1 MRATRRAWPL
11 LVLLAEVL
19 AFFRHVL
26 VYGHYAI
33 PWDFR
38 YYHLSQAWFIA
49 RSFARGELPLWDPY
63 TYCGMPFY
71 ANLTAQL
78 FYPPALAAILLS
90 NFGGGGHL
98 LYWLEL
104 QMAAHVF
111 LAGVFT
117 YWLLR
122 RLGLGRAAAVA
133 GATVYQLGAYTASQ
147 AEHLGAVDAAAW
159 LPLTWLC
166 VIVLSERF
174 RWRWLAGL
182 ACALAMSLLA
192 GFPATTAV
200 VFISCFLLAAI
211 LTILRRA
218 SQLVLVHTAIAAV
231 WAVLLAAIQVF
242 PTLQLS
248 RLSVA
253 QYRSQ
258 FLKTGGGM
266 PLQALISLVLPNHY
280 GMLTFDGGV
289 WKHPWEVTLLYTYC
303 GIPALVFA
311 VLAVLSRRNRY
322 AAGIALLT
330 LSATLWMLGD
340 STPVGKTIFVLLP
353 DAVKGSLY
361 AQFALCAFSL
371 GMAVMAGLGADQ
383 VLSGR
388 RPWVQAAVVAIVAA
402 DLIAVSSGR
411 PFNTVDER
419 RDPGIGYDHYA
430 TVPRIP
436 AEIRRLA
443 NQNVPPWRMDSME
456 GYMDMA
462 THGPLFEYPSANG
475 NDPFALVR
483 LMQVR
488 LSFCQGV
495 IWGRYYE
502 IADPDSPVLKL
513 MNVRYVMAAHVLG
526 KPGAMQQVLELPGTH
541 IYENPGVLPRFFLVN
556 RVRSAANRDEALA
569 MLRSRDFDVGS
580 EAVVEGPLQ
589 GPLPYGRGSVTLRGA
604 GTLRA
609 GDVRVR
615 AGDVRVL
622 EYGARQFMLETDA
635 AAPAF
640 LVTSETA
647 YPGWHAWVDGQE
659 RAPLM
664 TDVAFR
670 GLPVPAGKHLVKMR
684 FDPEILWRSAWLTL
698 AASVALV
705 LAVWFGDNRSTGS
718 WTSKSN

>member
-1 MRATRRAWPL
+1 MLCSEFAMRATRKAWPL

-19 AFFRHVL
+19 AFFRHIL
-26 VYGHYAI
+26 FYGHYAI

-38 YYHLSQAWFIA
+38 SYHLSQAWFIA
-49 RSFARGELPLWDPY
+49 QSFARGELPLWDPY

-78 FYPPALAAILLS
+78 FYPPTLAAILLS
-90 NFGGGGHL
+90 NWTGGEDL

-122 RLGLGRAAAVA
+122 RLGLGRAPAVV
-133 GATVYQLGAYTASQ
+133 GATIYQLGAYTASQ
-147 AEHLGAVDAAAW
+147 AEHLGAIDAAAW
-159 LPLTWLC
+159 LPLAWLC
-166 VIVLSERF
+166 VISLGERF
-174 RWRWLAGL
+174 QWRWLAGL

-211 LTILRRA
+211 LTLLRRA
-218 SQLVLVHTAIAAV
+218 SPLVLVRTAIAAV

-258 FLKTGGGM
+258 YLKTGGGM
-266 PLQALISLVLPNHY
+266 PLQSLVSLVLPNHY
-280 GMLTFDGGV
+280 GIFQLDVGT
-289 WKHPWEVTLLYTYC
+289 WKHPWEVTFLYTYC
-303 GIPALVFA
+303 GIPALLFA
-311 VLAVLSRRNRY
+311 ALAVVYRRNRY
-322 AAGIALLT
+322 TAGIALLT
-330 LSATLWMLGD
+330 LGAAVWMLGD
-340 STPVGKTIFVLLP
+340 STPVGKTVFVLLP
-353 DAVKGSLY
+353 DAVKNSLY
-361 AQFALCAFSL
+361 AEFALCAFSL
-371 GMAVMAGLGADQ
+371 GMAVLAGLGAQ
-383 VLSGR
+383 QILNGR
-388 RPWVQAAVVAIVAA
+388 RRWVQAAVVMIVAA

-419 RDPGIGYDHYA
+419 LDPGIGYDHYA
-430 TVPRIP
+430 SVPQIP
-436 AEIRRLA
+436 AEIRRLT
-443 NQNVPPWRMDSME
+443 NQNVPPWRMDVME

-488 LSFCQGV
+488 LSFCRGV
-495 IWGRYYE
+495 LWGRYYE

-513 MNVRYVMAAHVLG
+513 MNVRYVIASHVLA
-526 KPGAMQQVLELPGTH
+526 KPGALNQVLELPGTH
-541 IYENPGVLPRFFLVN
+541 IYENPGVLPRFFLVS
-556 RVRSAANRDEALA
+556 RVRRAANMGGALA
-569 MLRSRDFDVGS
+569 MLRARDFDART
-580 EAVVEGPLQ
+580 EAVVEGPLPD
-589 GPLPYGRGSVTLRGA
+589 GAPSGLGSVTAPA
-604 GTLRA
+604 GN
-609 GDVRVR
+609 
-615 AGDVRVL
+615 VRVL
-622 EYGARQFMLETDA
+622 EYGARQLALETDA
-635 AAPAF
+635 GDRAF

-647 YPGWHAWVDGQE
+647 YAGWHAWLDGQE
-659 RAPLM
+659 RAPVM
-664 TDVAFR
+664 TNVAFR
-670 GLPVPAGKHLVKMR
+670 GLPVPAGKHVVKMR
-684 FDPEILWRSAWLTL
+684 FDPEILWRSAWVTL
-698 AASVALV
+698 AACVALV
-705 LAVWFGDNRSTGS
+705 LAVWFGDNRQAQGS

>member
-1 MRATRRAWPL
+1 MRATWRAWPL
-11 LVLLAEVL
+11 LALLAEVL

-26 VYGHYAI
+26 FYGHYAI

-90 NFGGGGHL
+90 NFTGGAHL

-111 LAGVFT
+111 LAGAFT

-159 LPLTWLC
+159 LPLAWLC

-218 SQLVLVHTAIAAV
+218 SPLVLVRTTIAAA

-266 PLQALISLVLPNHY
+266 PLQALTSLVVPNHY

-289 WKHPWEVTLLYTYC
+289 WKHPWEVTFLYTYC

-322 AAGIALLT
+322 AAGVALLT
-330 LSATLWMLGD
+330 LSAALWMLGD

-353 DAVKGSLY
+353 DALKGSLY

-371 GMAVMAGLGADQ
+371 GMAVLAGLGAEQ

-556 RVRSAANRDEALA
+556 RARSAANRDEALA

-604 GTLRA
+604 GTLL
-609 GDVRVR
+609 

>member
-1 MRATRRAWPL
+1 MRATRNAWPL

-19 AFFRHVL
+19 AFFRHIL
-26 VYGHYAI
+26 FYGYYAI

-63 TYCGMPFY
+63 TYCGTPFY
-71 ANLTAQL
+71 ANLTAQV
-78 FYPPALAAILLS
+78 FYPPAFVAILLS
-90 NFGGGGHL
+90 NWTGGEDL

-104 QMAAHVF
+104 QMVAHVF

-122 RLGLGRAAAVA
+122 RLRLGRAPAVV
-133 GATVYQLGAYTASQ
+133 GATIYQLGAYMASQ

-159 LPLTWLC
+159 LPLAWLC
-166 VIVLSERF
+166 VISLGERF

-182 ACALAMSLLA
+182 AGALAMSFLA

-211 LTILRRA
+211 LTLLRRA
-218 SQLVLVHTAIAAV
+218 SPLVLVSTAIAAA

-253 QYRSQ
+253 QYRSHY
-258 FLKTGGGM
+258 LGTGGGM
-266 PLQALISLVLPNHY
+266 PLQALVSLVLPNHY
-280 GMLTFDGGV
+280 EIFQFATGT
-289 WKHPWEVTLLYTYC
+289 WKYPWEVTFIYTYC
-303 GIPALVFA
+303 GIPALMFA
-311 VLAVLSRRNRY
+311 ALAVVCRRNRY
-322 AAGIALLT
+322 TAGIAFLT
-330 LSATLWMLGD
+330 LCAALWMLGN
-340 STPVGKTIFVLLP
+340 STPVGKTIFVSLP

-371 GMAVMAGLGADQ
+371 GMAVLAAFGAQQ
-383 VLSGR
+383 VLNGR
-388 RPWVQAAVVAIVAA
+388 HRWVQAAVVMVVAS

-419 RDPGIGYDHYA
+419 LDPGIGYDYYA
-430 TVPRIP
+430 SVPRIP
-436 AEIRRLA
+436 AEIRRLT
-443 NQNVPPWRMDSME
+443 NQNVPPWRVDSME
-456 GYMDMA
+456 GYPDMA

-495 IWGRYYE
+495 LWGRFYE
-502 IADPDSPVLKL
+502 IADPDSPVLKS
-513 MNVRYVMAAHVLG
+513 MNVRYVMASHVLG
-526 KPGAMQQVLELPGTH
+526 KPGALNKVLELPGTL
-541 IYENPGVLPRFFLVN
+541 IYENPGVLPRFFLVS
-556 RVRSAANRDEALA
+556 RVRRAASMDEALA
-569 MLRSRDFDVGS
+569 MLRSRGFDARAEAIVEAPVELSGAAPAGS
-580 EAVVEGPLQ
+580 
-589 GPLPYGRGSVTLRGA
+589 
-604 GTLRA
+604 
-609 GDVRVR
+609 
-615 AGDVRVL
+615 VRVL
-622 EYGARQFMLETDA
+622 EYGARQIALETNA

-640 LVTSETA
+640 LVASETA
-647 YPGWHAWVDGQE
+647 YPGWHVWLDSQE
-659 RAPLM
+659 RRPLI
-664 TDVAFR
+664 TNVAFR
-670 GLPVPAGKHLVKMR
+670 GLPIPAGKHVVKMR

-698 AASVALV
+698 AASITLV
-705 LAVWFGDNRSTGS
+705 LAVWFGDNASTGS
-718 WTSKSN
+718 WTSKNN

>member
-159 LPLTWLC
+159 LPLAWLC

-218 SQLVLVHTAIAAV
+218 SPLVLVHTAIAAV

-502 IADPDSPVLKL
+502 IANPDSPVLKL

-541 IYENPGVLPRFFLVN
+541 IYENPGVLPRFFLVS
-556 RVRSAANRDEALA
+556 RVRRAANMEEALA